1 MTGAQGELPL
11 EAGATGIDAILAE
24 TADRIDELY
33 RAASKPGARPPWMDL
48 FNRISSQTHMAPFNL
63 MLADLQRPG
72 ARYVAFPDKWREIG
86 RTVKPAAI
94 PIVVLWP
101 FCPVRCAYE
110 LADTTGDPVD
120 DAALDRVFGEP
131 VEIREGLIDRVARRA
146 LKEDRIDVKLVSLAS
161 TLAGDA
167 RAVEVDPK
175 AKGKPTGPGWV
186 VRVNS
191 NLNPNAQF
199 TTLVHELA
207 HVYLGHLGGNGKKW
221 PNRRPHQLDVREFE
235 AEAVTFIVCKRFGLN
250 SNSAEYLYGYL
261 KEKTIE
267 SVSHSAIARA
277 AGRIE
282 QHAR

>member
-1 MTGAQGELPL
+1 MKDRQAELPFD
-11 EAGATGIDAILAE
+11 EGIDAILRE

-33 RAASKPGARPPWMDL
+33 RAASEPGSKPPWMDL
-48 FNRISSQTHMAPFNL
+48 FDRIASQTHMAPFNL

-72 ARYVAFPDKWREIG
+72 ARYVAFPQKWQEAG
-86 RTVKPAAI
+86 RTVKPSAI

-110 LADTTGDPVD
+110 LADTTGAPVD
-120 DAALDRVFGEP
+120 DALLDRVFGER
-131 VEIREGLIDRVARRA
+131 VEIRAGLIDRVARRA
-146 LKEDRIDVKLVSLAS
+146 LKEDRIEVKSVSLAS

-175 AKGKPTGPGWV
+175 TMAKGKPTGPGWV

-191 NLNPNAQF
+191 SLNENAQF

-207 HVYLGHLGGNGKKW
+207 HVYLGHLGGHGKKW
-221 PNRRPHQLDVREFE
+221 PNRRPDQLDVREFE
-235 AEAVTFIVCKRFGLN
+235 AEAVTFIVCKRFGLK
-250 SNSAEYLYGYL
+250 SNSAEYLNGYL
-261 KEKTIE
+261 KDKTIQY
-267 SVSHSAIARA
+267 VSHSAVARA

>member
-1 MTGAQGELPL
+1 MTALQAELPL
-11 EAGATGIDAILAE
+11 EEGIDAILRD

-33 RAASKPGARPPWMDL
+33 RAASEPGARPPWMDL
-48 FNRISSQTHMAPFNL
+48 FNRIAGQTHMAPFNL

-72 ARYVAFPDKWREIG
+72 ARYVAFPQKWREIG

-110 LADTTGDPVD
+110 LSDTTGDPYD
-120 DAALDRVFGEP
+120 DALLDRVFGEP
-131 VEIREGLIDRVARRA
+131 VPIRDGLIDRLARRA
-146 LKEDRIDVKLVSLAS
+146 LKEDRIDIRKVSLAAG
-161 TLAGDA
+161 LAGDA
-167 RAVEVDPK
+167 WAIDVDQN
-175 AKGKPTGPGWV
+175 AKVKPTGPGWV

-191 NLNPNAQF
+191 NLNESAQF
-199 TTLVHELA
+199 TTLIHELA

-221 PNRRPHQLDVREFE
+221 PNRRPEGLDVREFE
-235 AEAVTFIVCKRFGLN
+235 AEAVTFIVGKRFGLN
-250 SNSAEYLYGYL
+250 PNSAEYLNGYL
-261 KEKTIE
+261 KDKTIE
-267 SVSHSAIARA
+267 HVSHSAIARA

>member
-1 MTGAQGELPL
+1 MTALQAELPL
-11 EAGATGIDAILAE
+11 EEGIDAILRD

-33 RAASKPGARPPWMDL
+33 RAASEPGARPPWMDL
-48 FNRISSQTHMAPFNL
+48 FNRIAGQTHMAPFNL

-86 RTVKPAAI
+86 RTVKPASI

-120 DAALDRVFGEP
+120 DALLERVFGEP
-131 VEIREGLIDRVARRA
+131 VAVRDGLIDRVARRA
-146 LKEDRIDVKLVSLAS
+146 LKEDRIEVKPVSLAS

-167 RAVEVDPK
+167 RAVGGAV
-175 AKGKPTGPGWV
+175 ATKGKPAGPGWV

-191 NLNPNAQF
+191 TLNPNAQF

-221 PNRRPHQLDVREFE
+221 PDRRPPQLDVREFE
-235 AEAVTFIVCKRFGLN
+235 AEAVTFIVSKRFGLQ
-250 SNSAEYLYGYL
+250 SNSAEYLNGYL

-267 SVSHSAIARA
+267 FVSHSAIARA

>member
-1 MTGAQGELPL
+1 MSVRQGELPAD
-11 EAGATGIDAILAE
+11 EGIGAVLRD

-33 RAASKPGARPPWMDL
+33 RAASAPGARPPWMDL
-48 FNRISSQTHMAPFNL
+48 LNRISSQTHMAPFNL

-86 RTVKPAAI
+86 REVKPASI
-94 PIVVLWP
+94 PIIALWP

-110 LADTTGDPVD
+110 LADTIGDPLD
-120 DAALDRVFGEP
+120 DALLDRVFGEP
-131 VEIREGLIDRVARRA
+131 VELREGLFDRVARRA
-146 LKEDRIDVKLVSLAS
+146 LKEDRIELKSVSLAS

-167 RAVEVDPK
+167 RAVEKDPK
-175 AKGKPTGPGWV
+175 AKGKSTAPGWI

-221 PNRRPHQLDVREFE
+221 PDRRPYQLDVREFE
-235 AEAVTFIVCKRFGLN
+235 AEAVNFIVCKRFGVT
-250 SNSAEYLYGYL
+250 SNSAEYLNGYL

-267 SVSHSAIARA
+267 YVSHSAIARA

>member
-1 MTGAQGELPL
+1 MNARQGELSAD
-11 EAGATGIDAILAE
+11 EGVDATLRD

-33 RAASKPGARPPWMDL
+33 RAASEPGARPPWMDL
-48 FNRISSQTHMAPFNL
+48 LNRISSQTHMAPFNL

-72 ARYVAFPDKWREIG
+72 ARYVAFPDKWRTIG
-86 RTVKPAAI
+86 REVRPASI

-110 LADTTGDPVD
+110 LADTIGDPIE
-120 DAALDRVFGEP
+120 DALLDSVFGEP
-131 VEIREGLIDRVARRA
+131 VEVREGFFNRVARRA
-146 LKEDRIDVKLVSLAS
+146 LKEDQIDLRSVSLAS

-167 RAVEVDPK
+167 RAVEKDPK
-175 AKGKPTGPGWV
+175 AKGKSTTAGWI

-191 NLNPNAQF
+191 NLHPNAQF

-221 PNRRPHQLDVREFE
+221 PDRRPNQLDVREFE
-235 AEAVTFIVCKRFGLN
+235 AEAVTFIVCKRFGLQ
-250 SNSAEYLYGYL
+250 SNSAEYLNGYL
-261 KEKTIE
+261 KETTIKY
-267 SVSHSAIARA
+267 VSHSAIARA